1 MMKYQIPRGT
11 YDILPEQSYKWQKVI
26 SAFREL
32 AAAFGYE
39 EISTPVFEQAA
50 LFERSSGE
58 SSDVVK
64 KEMYRFS
71 DQKGRQFALRPEG
84 TAPVARAYLENRL
97 DIGSAVRKL
106 YYIGP
111 MFRYDR
117 PQAGRYRQ
125 FQQYGIE
132 FIGSDNPFYDAE
144 VISILWLYLSGLG
157 LAKLR
162 LELNSVGCA
171 NCAKDYDK
179 ALQEYFQPHV
189 AELCPDCQLRIGLKP
204 RRLLDCK
211 VKACKDIARGAPS
224 QLDYLDEPC
233 QIHFAAT
240 QRHLELMQVPFTINP
255 RIVRGLDYYTNTAF
269 EIVSEGLGAQNS
281 LAGGGR
287 YNGLLEQIGGKS
299 IPAIGFA
306 GGFERLLLALEE
318 EKVSLGQAPVPDVF
332 VIPMGT
338 AAQEFILPY
347 LNDLRKAGVYAEY
360 DPDKN
365 SFKAQLKAADN
376 SQARHA
382 LIIGETELARK
393 SAILKDLSS
402 GEQLTYPLE
411 PLSELISALRRRS
424 PVH

>member
-1 MMKYQIPRGT
+1 QGQQTGLGATGIP
-11 YDILPEQSYKWQKVI
+11 
-26 SAFREL
+26 
-32 AAAFGYE
+32 AAV
-39 EISTPVFEQAA
+39 TPVY
-50 LFERSSGE
+50 
-58 SSDVVK
+58 
-64 KEMYRFS
+64 M
-71 DQKGRQFALRPEG
+71 
-84 TAPVARAYLENRL
+84 
-97 DIGSAVRKL
+97 
-106 YYIGP
+106 
-111 MFRYDR
+111 
-117 PQAGRYRQ
+117 
-125 FQQYGIE
+125 
-132 FIGSDNPFYDAE
+132 
-144 VISILWLYLSGLG
+144 
-157 LAKLR
+157 
-162 LELNSVGCA
+162 
-171 NCAKDYDK
+171 
-179 ALQEYFQPHV
+179 
-189 AELCPDCQLRIGLKP
+189 
-204 RRLLDCK
+204 
-211 VKACKDIARGAPS
+211 
-224 QLDYLDEPC
+224 
-233 QIHFAAT
+233 
-240 QRHLELMQVPFTINP
+240 
-255 RIVRGLDYYTNTAF
+255 DYYTNTAF

>member
-1 MMKYQIPRGT
+1 MQYKRPRGT
-11 YDILPEQSYKWQKVI
+11 YDILPEQSYKWHKVTA
-26 SAFREL
+26 AFREL

-39 EISTPVFEQAA
+39 EISTPAFEQAA

-58 SSDVVK
+58 SSDVVR
-64 KEMYRFS
+64 KEMYRFT
-71 DQKGRQFALRPEG
+71 DQKGREFALRPEG

-97 DIGSAVRKL
+97 DIGSAARKL

-125 FQQYGIE
+125 HQQYGVE
-132 FIGSDNPFYDAE
+132 FIGSNHPYYDAE
-144 VISILWLYLSGLG
+144 VISILWLYLSGMG
-157 LAKLR
+157 LTNLR

-171 NCAKDYDK
+171 DCSGEYDK
-179 ALQEYFQPHV
+179 ALQAYFRPHL
-189 AELCPDCQLRIGLKP
+189 AELCPDCQVRIDLKP

-211 VKACKDIARGAPS
+211 VMTCKDIAKDAPS

-233 QIHFAAT
+233 RVHFADT
-240 QRHLELMQVPFTINP
+240 QKHLELMKIPFTINP

-269 EIVSEGLGAQNS
+269 EIVSMGLGAQNS

-318 EKVSLGQAPVPDVF
+318 ENVSLGKAPVPDVF
-332 VIPMGT
+332 VIPMG
-338 AAQEFILPY
+338 AAAFEFILPY
-347 LNDLRKAGVYAEY
+347 LNELRKAGVFAEL
-360 DPDKN
+360 DPDKH

-376 SQARHA
+376 RQARYA
-382 LIIGETELARK
+382 LIVGETELAQK
-393 SAILKDLSS
+393 SAVLKDLNS
-402 GEQLTYPLE
+402 GEQKEYPLE
-411 PLSELISALRRRS
+411 PLSELIDAIRR
-424 PVH
+424 